1 MRRQTNQAITSN
13 AAVIAQKLR
22 AHARLCEQVA
32 QETWSE
38 EAAATLRR
46 MAGNCDRVA
55 EQLADKMTD
64 TASATRH

>member
-1 MRRQTNQAITSN
+1 MRRQTNQTIPSN

-46 MAGNCDRVA
+46 MAGYCDRVA
-55 EQLADKMTD
+55 GQIADETSD
-64 TASATRH
+64 AASPTRH